1 MIHGPPRIYP
11 IFDPTCPE
19 MGKTSQSF
27 FYSFFCNITLAATS
41 LKTKL
46 FEYRKFLK
54 HLAKFAGKQL
64 WQSLM

>member
-1 MIHGPPRIYP
+1 MDRPVFIQFLIPRAQKWEKHP
-11 IFDPTCPE
+11 
-19 MGKTSQSF
+19 KVF
-27 FYSFFCNITLAATS
+27 FILFFVIITLAATF
-41 LKTKL
+41 LKRKL